1 MQKLDRKTWKLLT
14 IHEQHRP
21 TADIDRLYV
30 PRERGG
36 RGLMQLEEACGVEIK
51 KKWNMQTASNIH

>member
-1 MQKLDRKTWKLLT
+1 MQKLDRKTCKLLT

-30 PRERGG
+30 LRERGG
-36 RGLMQLEEACGVEIK
+36 WGLMQLEACAVEIK